1 MKAVLWAFFISTL
14 CGVGL
19 AHPAFGKILVCAAV
33 AGALYVVLKYPRVL
47 EDSVALVAQGLA
59 GATIMFALCLPF
71 YGLRY
76 AFQ

>member
-1 MKAVLWAFFISTL
+1 MKAFLWPFFISAL

-47 EDSVALVAQGLA
+47 GDLVVLAAQGIA